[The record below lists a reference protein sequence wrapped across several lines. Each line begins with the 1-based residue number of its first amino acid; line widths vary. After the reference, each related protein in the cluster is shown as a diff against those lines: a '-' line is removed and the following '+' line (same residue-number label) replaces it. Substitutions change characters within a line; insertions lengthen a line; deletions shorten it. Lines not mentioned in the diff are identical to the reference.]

1 MDVIIKLIGIVAL
14 MLFLYLSYILLRSD
28 KVCLIQF
35 CSMVYIY

>member
-28 KVCLIQF
+28 KV
-35 CSMVYIY
+35 